1 MIASSSALNHPFGDS
16 RMAHTFPRAFSGTAD
31 GTMKTH
37 DFGNDF
43 SAQGELRVVNLGTDP
58 LYFRWD
64 GNDAAIAGDDCL
76 VCPGGSA
83 REHTAQAI
91 TTADG
96 DTGVEIRIIGASGD
110 YTVEL
115 TRADNR

>member
-1 MIASSSALNHPFGDS
+1 
-16 RMAHTFPRAFSGTAD
+16 MAYMFPKAFSDTAD
-31 GTMKTH
+31 GTVKVH
-37 DFGNDF
+37 DFGNVIK
-43 SAQGELRVVNLGTDP
+43 AQTELRVVNLGTDP

-64 GNDAAIAGDDCL
+64 GQDPAIAGDDCL

-83 REHTAQAI
+83 REQTPAAV

-96 DTGVEIRIIGASGD
+96 DTGVEIRVIGASGD

-115 TRADNR
+115 TVADNR